1 MEQAH
6 RASAVETLLARL
18 SGEVA
23 PLWITFA
30 MVLDRPLEVA
40 RLLAALAALVACTPR
55 LQLAWVEAGARW
67 RRVRRDAACLAGG
80 LRVSAAPQPGAVLQA
95 EIIGSPLELGTEL
108 PVRLH
113 QRALADGA
121 GPVLLAL
128 QLHHAIGD
136 ARALCRLSAQLWRL
150 YRAPEA
156 LAEPW
161 GGPVDPLPDR
171 RLAGWLLRTAP
182 GWLRALG
189 PAALLLAPRGAS
201 LPRDGDAVGAPI
213 LAARRRRLRAAPR
226 RIGGILMAAIA
237 AEAAQR
243 AHGERLRLPVDL
255 AAELGLGEVLANT
268 GGAPGFRRRCWP
280 AGCSEPWAL
289 G

>member
-30 MVLDRPLEVA
+30 MVLDRPLEVE
-40 RLLAALAALVACTPR
+40 RLRAALAALVACTPR

-80 LRVSAAPQPGAVLQA
+80 LRVSATPQPGAALQA
-95 EIIGSPLELGTEL
+95 KIIGSPIELGAEL

-113 QRALADGA
+113 QLALADGA

-136 ARALCRLSAQLWRL
+136 ARALCRLSARLWRL
-150 YRAPEA
+150 YRAPDS

-189 PAALLLAPRGAS
+189 PAALLLAPRGGQPAQ
-201 LPRDGDAVGAPI
+201 GWGCGGC
-213 LAARRRRLRAAPR
+213 AAYS
-226 RIGGILMAAIA
+226 
-237 AEAAQR
+237 
-243 AHGERLRLPVDL
+243 
-255 AAELGLGEVLANT
+255 
-268 GGAPGFRRRCWP
+268 RRRCWP

-289 G
+289 C